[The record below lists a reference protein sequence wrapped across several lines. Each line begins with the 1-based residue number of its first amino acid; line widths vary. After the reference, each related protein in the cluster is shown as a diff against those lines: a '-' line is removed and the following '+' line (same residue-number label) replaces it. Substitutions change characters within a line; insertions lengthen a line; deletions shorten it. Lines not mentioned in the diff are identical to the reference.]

1 MRTKR
6 LRSLGIILVT
16 AAFSLALTAGCSN
29 ALGKFGSLFGGNKD
43 SAEYDCLADKWT
55 NEFVTEKIAVN
66 DAYDRLFKAAEDGD
80 KKAFADC
87 FAKELRD
94 SSGFDRMVDSFFAN
108 YPKGLGK
115 AEIRRM
121 PAGAGGSFKG
131 NMVIRNASSGGDVLL
146 DGEYYD
152 ITLRVCY
159 EYTGSPEKIGVTQ
172 FAIRN
177 LEADAEYIDSIQK
190 IPEYDADTEDCI
202 ICAIRSSEEVSA
214 RLINGCPYLW
224 TDTDTPKLTADEMRD
239 LLMAHRD
246 DLGNREVQDR
256 IGQPNVE
263 FKQSNSTGYDYFY
276 ELRSENGEPLYAHI
290 TADWPMGRIL
300 DAYVCT
306 RDRDSQDYD
315 NPLVPWIKPQT

>member
-1 MRTKR
+1 MRAKR
-6 LRSLGIILVT
+6 PMSFGIILVT
-16 AAFSLALTAGCSN
+16 AAVLLVLTTGCSN
-29 ALGKFGSLFGGNKD
+29 VLGKFGSLFGGNKD
-43 SAEYDCLADKWT
+43 AVEYDCLADKWT
-55 NEFVTEKIAVN
+55 NEFVTEKIAVD
-66 DAYDRLFKAAEDGD
+66 DAYDRLLKAAEDGD

-87 FAKELRD
+87 FTKELRD
-94 SSGFDRMVDSFFAN
+94 SSGFDMMVDDFFAN
-108 YPKGLGK
+108 YPEGLGK
-115 AEIRRM
+115 AEIKRM
-121 PAGAGGSFKG
+121 PAGAGGSIRG
-131 NMVIRNASSGGDVLL
+131 NTVISNASSRANVRLN
-146 DGEYYD
+146 GEYYD

-159 EYTGSPEKIGVTQ
+159 EYTGSPEKIGVRQ

-177 LEADAEYIDSIQK
+177 LEADAEYIDRIQK
-190 IPEYDADTEDCI
+190 IPEYDADTEDCV

-214 RLINGCPYLW
+214 KLINGCPYLW

-256 IGQPNVE
+256 IGDPNVE

-290 TADWPMGRIL
+290 TADWPMGKIL

-306 RDRDSQDYD
+306 KDSEDYD
-315 NPLVPWIKPQT
+315 NPLVPWVKPQT